1 MTDRPL
7 NSLKLRSFSVT
18 FSQTDYDRLTGWAIR
33 NTISRSQMIRDIV
46 HNWLDNHHAGLV
58 TYYRHLAET
67 QNKTVYAVETDILG
81 QAKRQSRAKAS
92 VSSEEEPETIRVSMG
107 LPSWDN
113 RRLLGHAHWN
123 EVSKAEQVRRIV
135 APWLAE
141 RDKEL
146 EIFWVE
152 VAGWLECDIPE
163 AKRRMIED
171 FENQGR

>member
-1 MTDRPL
+1 MTDKPL
-7 NSLKLRSFSVT
+7 TSLKLRSFSI
-18 FSQTDYDRLTGWAIR
+18 SIPQSDYDRLTGWAIR
-33 NTISRSQMIRDIV
+33 NTVPRSQIIRDIV
-46 HNWLDNHHAGLV
+46 HNWLDSRHAGLT

-67 QNKTVYAVETDILG
+67 QNKTVYTVETDILG

-92 VSSEEEPETIRVSMG
+92 VSSDDEQGTIRLSIG

-123 EVSKAEQVRRIV
+123 EVSKAEMVRRIV
-135 APWLAE
+135 TPWLAE

-146 EIFWVE
+146 QIFWTE
-152 VAGWLECDIPE
+152 VAEWLGCDTAE

-171 FENQGR
+171 FDGQGR